1 MSFQQLTIFSGS
13 TCFVGSATFG
23 VTASVQALTNNRATC
38 SSLVGSGVPCKAVG
52 TFSESLVCSNGAQD
66 LLNLMSGSVLTIN
79 IYADAACGSP
89 IETIATVLDKCISI
103 SSSASNSNAI
113 FSGPK
118 NGTFGA
124 TLYDDSA
131 CKVASKDQSTNTPA
145 TLPQCEGQ
153 PTPTLGQCAKIPTEC
168 AAAFSSKYNGV
179 SVGSFK
185 YEQVVAVPAT
195 KSSAL
200 GVGISFAAGVLALLV
215 F

>member
-1 MSFQQLTIFSGS
+1 MSFQQLAVFSGS
-13 TCFVGSATFG
+13 TCSVGSATFG
-23 VTASVQALTNNRATC
+23 VAASVPALTNNQASC
-38 SSLVGSGVPCKAVG
+38 SSLVGSGVSCKAVG

-89 IETIATVLDKCISI
+89 IETAATVLDKCISI
-103 SSSASNSNAI
+103 SSSGNNFNAI
-113 FSGPK
+113 FTSK

-131 CKVASKDQSTNTPA
+131 CKVVSKDQSTSTPA
-145 TLPQCEGQ
+145 TLPQCQGQ
-153 PTPTLGQCAKIPTEC
+153 ATPAVGQCAKIPADC
-168 AAAFSSKYNGV
+168 VAAFSSKYNGI

-185 YEQVVAVPAT
+185 YDQIVATA
-195 KSSAL
+195 KSSAFA
-200 GVGISFAAGVLALLV
+200 VGFSFAAGVAALFL